1 MQRSKAGLGLAAV
14 LALALVLGLG
24 CAADQKA
31 GAPSPSAKTP
41 SWWFHDIVDAAFV
54 QQYAKVPQP
63 KGVMIIDARP
73 KRAKYDK
80 GFIPT
85 AVSIPYSKFDK
96 MVDKLPKDKSTL
108 LIFYCQGPT

>member
-1 MQRSKAGLGLAAV
+1 MQRIKAGLGLAAI
-14 LALALVLGLG
+14 LALALMLGLG
-24 CAADQKA
+24 CATSQKA
-31 GAPSPSAKTP
+31 GGPPQNAKTP
-41 SWWFHDIVDAAFV
+41 DWWFHDIVDVVFV

-73 KRAKYDK
+73 TRAKFDK
-80 GFIPT
+80 GFIPS
-85 AVSIPYSKFDK
+85 AVNIPGSKFDK